1 MLYGVVM
8 SMGHDKNTEQKA
20 CLDNLFNFLCCG
32 NLTDAERTRILVFLT
47 ELVAACLKVDARLNN

>member
-1 MLYGVVM
+1 
-8 SMGHDKNTEQKA
+8 MGHDKNTEQKA